1 MIGAWF
7 SKAVTPLI
15 IVAALLAA
23 AAFLGWLAIAAVNN
37 MVDRAVNLKASER
50 DAHWKGEIETANT
63 KAANAEAAQAR
74 FAIELERE
82 TSARI
87 AALNVNKEKLENE
100 NAALPNGDACGLGR
114 DRVRLLPR

>member
-1 MIGAWF
+1 MIGAWL

-15 IVAALLAA
+15 IAAALLAA
-23 AAFLGWLAIAAVNN
+23 AAFLGWLAIATVNG
-37 MVDRAVNLKASER
+37 MVERAVAMKASER
-50 DAHWKGEIETANT
+50 DANWKADIEAANT
-63 KAANAEAAQAR
+63 RAANAEAAQVHLAM
-74 FAIELERE
+74 ELERD
-82 TSARI
+82 TSIRI

>member
-15 IVAALLAA
+15 IAAALFAA
-23 AAFLGWLAIAAVNN
+23 GAFLGWLAIATVNG

-63 KAANAEAAQAR
+63 RAANAEAAQAR
-74 FAIELERE
+74 FAIELERQ